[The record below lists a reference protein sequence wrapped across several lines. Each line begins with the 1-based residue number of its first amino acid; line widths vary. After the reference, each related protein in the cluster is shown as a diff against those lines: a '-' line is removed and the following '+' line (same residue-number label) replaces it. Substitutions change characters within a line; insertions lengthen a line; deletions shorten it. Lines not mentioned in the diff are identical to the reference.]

1 MSVFLEQM
9 ADYNNGD
16 TLRILLIGN
25 GGREHALG
33 WKLVQS
39 PSVEALFVAPGMI
52 CRSINLAYTALGNG
66 GTVALEKSK
75 NVDIGVTEFE
85 ELVRFAQENDVN
97 LVIPGP
103 EVPLVEGIETWFRR
117 GLFSLWMGITSSRDT
132 LLWPYSKSRTYGRIQ
147 GILQGFHDTT

>member
-1 MSVFLEQM
+1 MT
-9 ADYNNGD
+9 DCNNGN

-25 GGREHALG
+25 GGREHALA

-52 CRSINLAYTALGNG
+52 CCSINLANTALGNG
-66 GTVALEKSK
+66 GTVALKKSK

-85 ELVRFAQENDVN
+85 KLIRFAQENDVN

-117 GLFSLWMGITSSRDT
+117 GLFS
-132 LLWPYSKSRTYGRIQ
+132 
-147 GILQGFHDTT
+147 